1 MLVVSTNGLSLSRSN
16 SMERSSAFAYLLQ
29 KRRRLGGSEEP
40 LEHHLRRF
48 RFKENARDDSFT
60 VEYVLDE

>member
-1 MLVVSTNGLSLSRSN
+1 
-16 SMERSSAFAYLLQ
+16 MERSSAFAYLLQ